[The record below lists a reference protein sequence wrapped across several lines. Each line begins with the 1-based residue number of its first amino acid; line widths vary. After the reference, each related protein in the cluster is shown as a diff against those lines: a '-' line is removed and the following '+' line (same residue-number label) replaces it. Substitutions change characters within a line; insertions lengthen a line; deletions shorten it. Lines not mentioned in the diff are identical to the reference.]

1 MTIAT
6 IQGGSFFGEMAA
18 MVPGPRTSRV
28 RALTRCELFKMP
40 GHFLRAVFRADPSL
54 QHTIGETLSSVASA
68 RVHDT
73 LAALVHGSKSQ
84 VACQDLALAGAS
96 MRAEHKRD
104 IFRLLKVMQKVGQ
117 SGAEA
122 QEQAMEH
129 EPPEEGEAA

>member
-73 LAALVHGSKSQ
+73 LAALVHGSKSLVIQ
-84 VACQDLALAGAS
+84 SSLFSETEPGLEGGGLDIGSARRSMSAHVLGAS
-96 MRAEHKRD
+96 
-104 IFRLLKVMQKVGQ
+104 G
-117 SGAEA
+117 
-122 QEQAMEH
+122 
-129 EPPEEGEAA
+129 